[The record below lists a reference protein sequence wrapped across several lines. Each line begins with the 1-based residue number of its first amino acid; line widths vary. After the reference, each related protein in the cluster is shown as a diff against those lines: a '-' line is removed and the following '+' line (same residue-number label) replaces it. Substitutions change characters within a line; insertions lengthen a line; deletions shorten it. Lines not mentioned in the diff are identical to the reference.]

1 MLGGW
6 DCYTDQ
12 TLSWLGSCEG
22 TNNFWV
28 IREKLSWWEAGTD
41 LSSDWCQCHSNWLL
55 RESFGK
61 QIALAES
68 YLDNSDSAE
77 KLFLKAAVISYLMQ
91 ALLCWVQEYGK
102 NSFSFW
108 YLKALTA
115 SEWSNFFFAVR
126 LMAASW
132 LTKTLLALHLV
143 CKALSSEGK
152 KKSGWLTKLL
162 AHCCTNRGDT
172 EGQWPCKM
180 LHAARCVDLFGDLE
194 RPGIL
199 LWWGGVTL
207 LIFSKTQ
214 HLSGWSHGDASLEP
228 PLGKLGP
235 EEGASMFF
243 ALLTVSLA
251 FRCCPTAVHF

>member
-12 TLSWLGSCEG
+12 TPSWLGSCEG

-61 QIALAES
+61 QIAFAES

-143 CKALSSEGK
+143 CKALSSSQRV
-152 KKSGWLTKLL
+152 KKSPVGLQSCLHIV
-162 AHCCTNRGDT
+162 AQT
-172 EGQWPCKM
+172 EGIQRGSDP
-180 LHAARCVDLFGDLE
+180 V
-194 RPGIL
+194 
-199 LWWGGVTL
+199 
-207 LIFSKTQ
+207 
-214 HLSGWSHGDASLEP
+214 
-228 PLGKLGP
+228 
-235 EEGASMFF
+235 
-243 ALLTVSLA
+243 
-251 FRCCPTAVHF
+251 RCCMQPGVLTCLETWRGQGYYCGEVAWPYWFSVRHSIFQAEVMEMPLWNHP